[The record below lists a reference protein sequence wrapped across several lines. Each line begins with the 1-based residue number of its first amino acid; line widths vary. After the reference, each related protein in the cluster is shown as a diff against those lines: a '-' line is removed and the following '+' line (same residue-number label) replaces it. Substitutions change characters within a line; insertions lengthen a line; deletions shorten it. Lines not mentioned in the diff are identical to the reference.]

1 MRLLAMTELPKIATK
16 RNQHQAMR
24 IICLCLFLLI
34 VALPAA
40 AEPVCAARTEAAPA
54 LERLQ
59 GAMAEGRF
67 IAYQPTDLKVWDGN
81 PTRASEASIRD
92 DLAALRPWF
101 DGLITYGAHSGG
113 ELVPAI
119 AKELGFRAVI
129 IGVWDPA
136 DEAEV
141 ANVLAAWA
149 EAPEIVVG
157 LSLGNEMVF
166 GGRGT
171 WTDYARAIKTFRKDA
186 PDLPLTIT
194 EPFAIFLDEA
204 EAASV
209 LRELDFLAAN
219 IHPVFEPWF
228 AEAPAFN
235 RAEFVVKAGERLAAE
250 AFCGPILVK
259 ETGIPTAP
267 AEKGFSPDAQ
277 KVFYAELARQL
288 APSRLIAFAYF
299 SAFDAPW
306 RAYDET
312 PVPGA
317 HPEEAHWGL
326 FTETRAPKPVLEAVP
341 KL

>member
-1 MRLLAMTELPKIATK
+1 MTALPKIATK
-16 RNQHQAMR
+16 RHQHPVMR
-24 IICLCLFLLI
+24 IICLCLFSLLL
-34 VALPAA
+34 ALPAVA
-40 AEPVCAARTEAAPA
+40 APVCAVPTEAAPA

-59 GAMAEGRF
+59 SAMTEGRF
-67 IAYQPTDLKVWDGN
+67 IAYQPTDLKIWDGT
-81 PTRASEASIRD
+81 PTRASEASIRK

-113 ELVPAI
+113 ETIPAI

-129 IGVWDPA
+129 IGVWNPA

-141 ANVLAAWA
+141 ANALAAWGA
-149 EAPEIVVG
+149 APETVVG

-166 GGRGT
+166 GRRGT
-171 WTDYARAIKTFRKDA
+171 WPDYARAIETIRKKA
-186 PDLPLTIT
+186 PGLPLTMT
-194 EPFAIFLDEA
+194 EPFAVFLDDPEA
-204 EAASV
+204 PSV
-209 LRELDFLAAN
+209 LGMVDFLAVN

-235 RAEFVVKAGERLAAE
+235 RAEFVVKAGERLARE

-259 ETGIPTAP
+259 ETGVPTAP
-267 AEKGFSPDAQ
+267 AEEGFSPEAQ
-277 KVFYAELARQL
+277 KTFYTELARQL
-288 APSRLIAFAYF
+288 APSRMLAFAYF

-312 PVPGA
+312 PVPGV

-326 FTETRAPKPVLEAVP
+326 FTESRAPKPVLEVIP
-341 KL
+341 PL